1 MGGLLTATADSG
13 GGALP
18 TLEEAWAALARPN
31 PGVPLQSLPDA
42 TPKPRNPETPKP
54 RSVLALDVHE
64 CTMTDHMVI
73 TW

>member
-42 TPKPRNPETPKP
+42 TPKPRNPETAISPG
-54 RSVLALDVHE
+54 A
-64 CTMTDHMVI
+64 
-73 TW
+73 